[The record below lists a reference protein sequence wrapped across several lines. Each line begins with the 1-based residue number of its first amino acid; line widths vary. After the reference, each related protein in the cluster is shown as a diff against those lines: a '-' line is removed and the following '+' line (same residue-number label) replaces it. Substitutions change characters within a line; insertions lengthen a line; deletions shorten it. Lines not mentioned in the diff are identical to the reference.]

1 VTGDQN
7 GTAFAA
13 AYEIVTL
20 IARHQVTG
28 PHGEVALRVAP
39 MVRDGGLQNIRD
51 VLTLAEVD
59 MSIVPVALL
68 NRASVV
74 LGLGDLR
81 KQIV

>member
-1 VTGDQN
+1 VEKVTTARRETSPPKKAGSPHDRYTTGIVTGDQN

-39 MVRDGGLQNIRD
+39 MVGDGLQNIRD
-51 VLTLAEVD
+51 MLTLA
-59 MSIVPVALL
+59 S
-68 NRASVV
+68 
-74 LGLGDLR
+74 
-81 KQIV
+81 